1 MMIAMSPTLTTPQNL
16 AEHHLEWNDRL
27 QDWLDGDV
35 EATDGDAFESHLRD
49 CTLCQQRLEEF
60 SKLETAL
67 FAANPAPSLSA
78 SFDSRLF
85 EQIDA
90 VSEDQRAAARQRVE
104 QELQD
109 NLRALSRSWRRTWAF
124 VIPGMIGGIVLAFA
138 LIGYADALGLTGK
151 LAVEGA
157 TELGGNAGTLQV
169 ILTGLMGAGIGGFMS
184 GWLAKGVE

>member
-1 MMIAMSPTLTTPQNL
+1 MPRKPASPQSL

-35 EATDGDAFESHLRD
+35 EAADGDVFETHLRD
-49 CTLCQQRLEEF
+49 CTLCQQRLEQL
-60 SKLETAL
+60 SQLETAL
-67 FAANPAPSLSA
+67 FAANPAPSLST
-78 SFDSRLF
+78 SFDARLF

-90 VSEDQRAAARQRVE
+90 VNEEQRAAARQRVE

-138 LIGYADALGLTGK
+138 LIGYVDTLGLTGQ
-151 LAVEGA
+151 LAAQGA
-157 TELGGNAGTLQV
+157 NDLGTNATTLQAA
-169 ILTGLMGAGIGGFMS
+169 LTGLMGATIGGFMA
-184 GWLAKGVE
+184 GWIAKGAD